1 MSTLTGSRPAPASRA
16 ARARGGAGG
25 PNGSR
30 NSLTHPPRTGLAL
43 VTPAIL
49 FVAVFV
55 LIPLLFALYISF
67 TNWPLIGGYR
77 FIGLQNYLSL
87 FQDPAFVGAIGYT
100 LLYTAIVT
108 IPILVLGY
116 FLAVLVRA
124 KRRGAT
130 LLRTIFFLPYVVG
143 LTTLSFMLVLEAQPG
158 SGAVNLVLKL
168 LHITD
173 GSTAWLVNAPLATLL
188 ICVFVVWAVSGLTM
202 VLLMSA
208 MQGIP
213 DEVYE
218 AAQLEGATWWQTERL
233 ITFPMIRSTVAL
245 SLIISVI
252 GSLLAFNQFY
262 ILTQGGPGTQTTT
275 IVNYIYDRGFINLQ
289 LGAATAES
297 VALVI
302 VVAAVTAV
310 QFWALRE
317 RD

>member
-1 MSTLTGSRPAPASRA
+1 MSTLTESRRVPPSRA
-16 ARARGGAGG
+16 ARSRGSGTGPAGTR
-25 PNGSR
+25 S
-30 NSLTHPPRTGLAL
+30 SLTHPPRTGLAL

-49 FVAVFV
+49 FVTVFV
-55 LIPLLFALYISF
+55 LVPLLFALYISF

-108 IPILVLGY
+108 IPILLLGY

-124 KRRGAT
+124 RRRGAA

-143 LTTLSFMLVLEAQPG
+143 LTTLSFMLVLEAQPN

-213 DEVYE
+213 DEIYE
-218 AAQLEGATWWQTERL
+218 AAQLEGATWWQMERL

-275 IVNYIYDRGFINLQ
+275 IVNYIYDRGFVNLQ

-297 VALVI
+297 VVLVI